1 MADGLLL
8 GIEGGATRSTGVLVD
23 GSMRVLAEQ
32 VGGATNV
39 HAVGPDRARDA
50 TREILDG
57 LLARADVGRPAVS
70 AAAFCMAGLRTDADR
85 SVWRGIL
92 DEIGAP
98 PKAMLTHDAAAG
110 LAAGSEDRTGILVV
124 CGTGSLVY
132 ARRADGAERFIGG
145 RGPVVGDE
153 GSGFDIARR
162 GLRAAA
168 RAADGRA
175 PATLLQRLL
184 PERLGLAGL
193 EELPRWADPAAKDR
207 IASAA
212 PIVFDA
218 ADAGDEVAAGILR
231 AAAAELVRAIELAAR
246 ALWPPGCEAGPRRVV
261 LSGGVLCSRRSF
273 REEISSVLAT
283 SVPSAEC
290 LLAPVSGAVGAARI
304 AHRT

>member
-23 GSMRVLAEQ
+23 GQMRVVAEY
-32 VGGATNV
+32 VGGPTNV
-39 HAVGPDRARDA
+39 HAVGRDRAGDA
-50 TREILDG
+50 TEDILRA
-57 LLARADVGRPAVS
+57 LLAGANVGWESVS

-92 DEIGAP
+92 DELAAP
-98 PKAMLTHDAAAG
+98 SDVVLTHDAAAG
-110 LAAGSEDRTGILVV
+110 LAAGSEDQTGILVV

-132 ARRADGAERFIGG
+132 ARRADGAERFVGG

-168 RAADGRA
+168 RAADGRG
-175 PATLLQRLL
+175 PATRLQRLL
-184 PERLGLAGL
+184 PERLGLADV
-193 EELPRWADPAAKDR
+193 EELPRWADPSAKGR

-218 ADAGDEVAAGILR
+218 AEAGDDVAAQIIH
-231 AAAAELVRAIELAAR
+231 AAAGELVRSIEIAAR
-246 ALWPPGCEAGPRRVV
+246 ALWPPGSDEGLRRIV
-261 LSGGVLCSRRSF
+261 LSGGVLRGRRSF
-273 REEISSVLAT
+273 REAVSSAVRT
-283 SVPSAEC
+283 SVPTAEC
-290 LLAPVSGAVGAARI
+290 LHATVTGAIGAARI
-304 AHRT
+304 ARGM